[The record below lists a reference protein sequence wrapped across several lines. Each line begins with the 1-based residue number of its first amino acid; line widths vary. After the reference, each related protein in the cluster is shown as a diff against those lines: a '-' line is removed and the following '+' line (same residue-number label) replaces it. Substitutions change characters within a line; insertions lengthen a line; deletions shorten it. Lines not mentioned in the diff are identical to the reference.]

1 MKKFNSVTSVA
12 APLPLI
18 NIDTDMIIPK
28 QFLKTIKRTGLGKN
42 LFHEMRYD
50 LNENEIADFVLNK
63 PAYRNA
69 QVLVAGDNFG
79 CGSSR
84 EHAPWALADFGISCV
99 IAPSFADIF
108 FNNCFKN
115 GILPVILP
123 TESVDEL
130 LKFSTDETNS
140 ITIDL
145 PKQEVRAANKIYKF
159 EVDQFRKHC
168 LIEGLD
174 DIGLTLQKNDKIIQ
188 FESRNKQVTP
198 WLYENPTNNN

>member
-1 MKKFNSVTSVA
+1 MEKFTLLNSIA
-12 APLPLI
+12 APLSLI

-50 LNENEIADFVLNK
+50 LEEKEIANFVLNK
-63 PAYRNA
+63 PPYRQA
-69 QVLVAGDNFG
+69 KILIAGDNFG

-84 EHAPWALADFGISCV
+84 EHAPWALNDFGIRCI

-115 GILPVILP
+115 AILPVILP
-123 TESVDEL
+123 KLQVDEL
-130 LKFSTDETNS
+130 LEFANETQNNV
-140 ITIDL
+140 TIDL
-145 PKQEVRAANKIYKF
+145 QKQEVHAGNKIYQF
-159 EVDQFRKHC
+159 EVDAFKKHC

-174 DIGLTLQKNDKIIQ
+174 DIGLTLQKSIQ
-188 FESRNKQVTP
+188 INSFETSNRQLTP
-198 WLYENPTNNN
+198 WLYE